1 MASISPLATAVTPPA
16 ASQPAVPA
24 APAAPSRFARW
35 APALLSALLAAVY
48 LVWAPPSID
57 LAATE
62 YRIWLFGD
70 QGLSLY
76 DLQWYAGHHMPGYS
90 VLLPPLGWL
99 LGPRLLGALCV
110 VAATALFAKLAR
122 DRFGDRALLG
132 TLWFAL
138 GSVTILLSGRVTF
151 ALGLAPALAALLA
164 LERAGAARP
173 GSGRRRLLAATAF
186 LCALLSALASPVAA
200 VFLAMAGTAVALA
213 QPLPPRGARRPPAR
227 TGVAG
232 RLHAAT
238 AALRPLATPQ
248 RVGGIALAAAAVVP
262 VLALAVAFPEGGT
275 EPFVLSSY
283 WPVPAAGALALW
295 LFPRELRTLRIAVV
309 LYVLGCTAAFL
320 LDTPVG
326 GNSARLGALCAG
338 PLFALVL
345 WPRRRLALALLALP
359 LLYWQWTSAIHDVRV
374 THGDP
379 SVEASF
385 YAPLNAFLDGVDPDG
400 IAGRV
405 EIPFTKLHWEARWVA
420 PRHPIARGWER
431 QLDHKVNP
439 LFYDG
444 DPTATSYRAWL
455 LRTGVRWVALPDTR
469 MDYSARAEAR
479 LIEQGLPYLR
489 EVWSDDRWRVFEVVG
504 AGGLTSGPGTVVAAG
519 PDRVVLDVA
528 RPGTVRLRMH
538 WTPYWQVTRGD
549 ACVAPAP
556 APGGDDQTALQVR
569 SAGRVELRTSFALGR
584 VGAAS
589 PRC

>member
-1 MASISPLATAVTPPA
+1 MASTSPLATAVTPPA
-16 ASQPAVPA
+16 A
-24 APAAPSRFARW
+24 APAPPVAAGPPADRPRALARW
-35 APALLSALLAAVY
+35 APTLLSALLAAVY

-62 YRIWLFGD
+62 YRIWLFGE
-70 QGLSLY
+70 QGLSLW
-76 DLQWYAGHHMPGYS
+76 DLQWYGGHHMPGYS
-90 VLLPPLGWL
+90 VLLPPLGHL
-99 LGPRLLGALCV
+99 LGPRLLGAICV

-122 DRFGDRALLG
+122 DRFGERALPG

-151 ALGLAPALAALLA
+151 ALGLAPALAALVA
-164 LERAGAARP
+164 LERAGAAAPR
-173 GSGRRRLLAATAF
+173 SRRRRLLAALAL
-186 LCALLSALASPVAA
+186 LCAALSAIASPVAA
-200 VFLAMAGTAVALA
+200 LFLAMAGVALA
-213 QPLPPRGARRPPAR
+213 LAPPLPPRGARRP
-227 TGVAG
+227 AG
-232 RLHAAT
+232 ASGALV
-238 AALRPLATPQ
+238 ALRALATPQ
-248 RVGGIALAAAAVVP
+248 RVGGAALAVAAIAP

-275 EPFVLSSY
+275 EPFVLSSW

-320 LDTPVG
+320 IDTPVG

-374 THGDP
+374 THGDQ
-379 SVEASF
+379 SVERAF
-385 YAPLNAFLDGVDPDG
+385 YAPLNAFLDGADPAG
-400 IAGRV
+400 VSGRV

-420 PRHPIARGWER
+420 PNHPIARGWER

-444 DPTATSYRAWL
+444 DPTPATYRAWL
-455 LRTGVRWVALPDTR
+455 LRNGVRWVALPDTR

-479 LIEQGLPYLR
+479 LVERGLPYLR
-489 EVWSDDRWRVFEVVG
+489 EVWSDDRWRVFEVIG
-504 AGGLTSGPGTVVAAG
+504 ATGLASGPGRVVATG

-538 WTPYWQVTRGD
+538 WTPYWQVARGE

-556 APGGDDQTALQVR
+556 APGGEDQTLLRVR
-569 SAGRVELRTSFALGR
+569 AAGRVELRTRFSLGR

>member
-1 MASISPLATAVTPPA
+1 MALYSIWSRPLIRR
-16 ASQPAVPA
+16 S
-24 APAAPSRFARW
+24 
-35 APALLSALLAAVY
+35 
-48 LVWAPPSID
+48 
-57 LAATE
+57 
-62 YRIWLFGD
+62 
-70 QGLSLY
+70 
-76 DLQWYAGHHMPGYS
+76 
-90 VLLPPLGWL
+90 
-99 LGPRLLGALCV
+99 GAL
-110 VAATALFAKLAR
+110 
-122 DRFGDRALLG
+122 
-132 TLWFAL
+132 
-138 GSVTILLSGRVTF
+138 TF
-151 ALGLAPALAALLA
+151 
-164 LERAGAARP
+164 
-173 GSGRRRLLAATAF
+173 TT
-186 LCALLSALASPVAA
+186 
-200 VFLAMAGTAVALA
+200 LAM
-213 QPLPPRGARRPPAR
+213 
-227 TGVAG
+227 
-232 RLHAAT
+232 
-238 AALRPLATPQ
+238 
-248 RVGGIALAAAAVVP
+248 
-262 VLALAVAFPEGGT
+262 
-275 EPFVLSSY
+275 
-283 WPVPAAGALALW
+283 AAGALALW
-295 LFPRELRTLRIAVV
+295 LFPRELRTLRVAVV

-338 PLFALVL
+338 PIFALVL
-345 WPRRRLALALLALP
+345 WPRRRLALALVALP

-385 YAPLNAFLDGVDPDG
+385 YAPLNAFLDGADPDG

-444 DPTATSYRAWL
+444 DPTPASYRAWL

-489 EVWSDDRWRVFEVVG
+489 EVWSDDHWRVFEVDG
-504 AGGLTSGPGTVVAAG
+504 ASGLASGPARVVAAG
-519 PDRVVLDVA
+519 PDRVAVDVA

-538 WTPYWQVTRGD
+538 WTPYWRVTTGN

-556 APGGDDQTALQVR
+556 APGGEDQTELQVR